1 MQYVSSLYHKFLYLE
16 NLFILIVLS
25 VRGLT
30 QIFSFQDTVNKPKT
44 TTTEQELLDLTNEV
58 RKTFFNNSTSILS
71 AVQHARVWYDK
82 EFPEFCNMMLD
93 KMNAD

>member
-30 QIFSFQDTVNKPKT
+30 QIFSFKDTVNKPKT

-58 RKTFFNNSTSILS
+58 RKTFFNNSTSILL
-71 AVQHARVWYDK
+71 QYDVGQD
-82 EFPEFCNMMLD
+82 ERRLRYDQNGLSCS
-93 KMNAD
+93 